1 MKNKII
7 VQVKSKDF
15 KKFIEKKQIMD
26 KKNTTVIVC
35 MAIGAITILEV
46 YALSQGING
55 VLLTGVIAIVAG
67 LAGWMAPQPKI

>member
-1 MKNKII
+1 
-7 VQVKSKDF
+7 
-15 KKFIEKKQIMD
+15 MD

>member
-1 MKNKII
+1 
-7 VQVKSKDF
+7 
-15 KKFIEKKQIMD
+15 MD

-35 MAIGAITILEV
+35 MAIGSITILEV